1 MVVVAVMK
9 MCSGNVFKLFQDEK
23 KKKKS
28 KRRLSFSSSEA
39 RQIGTGA

>member
-23 KKKKS
+23 KKKVKEETE
-28 KRRLSFSSSEA
+28 F
-39 RQIGTGA
+39 Q